1 MTKKERQ
8 AHEHRQSALNLRTRA
23 KDIEDENPER
33 AAAWLKEAEDLE
45 AAAAKLSPAPKPPA
59 KPAAP

>member
-8 AHEHRQSALNLRTRA
+8 AHEHLQSALNLRTRA

-33 AAAWLKEAEDLE
+33 AAAWLKEAAALE
-45 AAAAKLSPAPKPPA
+45 AAAAKLAPTPA
-59 KPAAP
+59 KPAP

>member
-8 AHEHRQSALNLRTRA
+8 ASEHRQSALNLRTRA

-33 AAAWLKEAEDLE
+33 AAAWLKEAEQLE
-45 AAAAKLSPAPKPPA
+45 AAAAKLASAPA
-59 KPAAP
+59 KPAVP